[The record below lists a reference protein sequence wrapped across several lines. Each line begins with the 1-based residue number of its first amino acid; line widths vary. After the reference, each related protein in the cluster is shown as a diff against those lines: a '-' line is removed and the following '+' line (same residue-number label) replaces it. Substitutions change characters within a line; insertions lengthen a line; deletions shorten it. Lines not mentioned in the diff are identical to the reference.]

1 MLAVSSGDRE
11 FWTELN
17 ATRGTR
23 ADRFSRGLM
32 GSLTL
37 HVLAAL
43 LILFGLPSLLQT
55 PPETARIV
63 PIDLVKLGTKTASPP
78 AEEKAAVPQEQA
90 AMTATEQPIDPVPVP
105 QAPPP
110 SQARPLKLADRPKP
124 EAPAAPK
131 PQKQPAPPLD
141 DLNARLQS
149 LARLRQPTAPL
160 PPNPRT
166 QEGSGISSTTASSDA
181 AALGPQASYSVKD
194 FIRAQVERHWYL
206 DKAALRAGAA
216 AVSIHMLVNRDGSVG
231 KAEIVDDPR
240 FDTDTDLY
248 ALALSAR
255 NAVLLSSPLT
265 LPPGRYDDVKDM
277 VLEFDPRK
285 ALR

>member
-1 MLAVSSGDRE
+1 LV
-11 FWTELN
+11 
-17 ATRGTR
+17 
-23 ADRFSRGLM
+23 
-32 GSLTL
+32 GSLAL
-37 HVLAAL
+37 HVSAAL
-43 LILFGLPSLLQT
+43 LILFGLPSLVQT
-55 PPETARIV
+55 PPEAVQIV
-63 PIDLVKLGTKTASPP
+63 PIDLVQLGAKTASPP
-78 AEEKAAVPQEQA
+78 AEEKAALPQEQA
-90 AMTATEQPIDPVPVP
+90 AMTATEQPTDPVPVP

-110 SQARPLKLADRPKP
+110 SQAKPLRLADRPKP

-131 PQKQPAPPLD
+131 PQKQPAPPD
-141 DLNARLQS
+141 DLSARLQS
-149 LARLRQPTAPL
+149 LARLRQPPAPL

-166 QEGSGISSTTASSDA
+166 QEGSGISSATASSDA

-206 DKAALRAGAA
+206 DKAALRAGATA
-216 AVSIHMLVNRDGSVG
+216 IAIHMVINRDGSVG

-240 FDTDTDLY
+240 FGSDADLY

>member
-1 MLAVSSGDRE
+1 MLAISSGDME
-11 FWTELN
+11 FRAGLN
-17 ATRGTR
+17 ATRGAR
-23 ADRFSRGLM
+23 ADRFSRGLI
-32 GSLTL
+32 GSLAL
-37 HVLAAL
+37 HVLVAL

-55 PPETARIV
+55 PPEAIQVV
-63 PIDLVKLGTKTASPP
+63 PIDLVQLGAKTASPP
-78 AEEKAAVPQEQA
+78 AEEKATLPQEQA
-90 AMTATEQPIDPVPVP
+90 SMTSTEQPIDPVPVP

-110 SQARPLKLADRPKP
+110 SQAKPLKLADRPKP

-131 PQKQPAPPLD
+131 AQKQPSPPLD
-141 DLNARLQS
+141 DLSARLQS
-149 LARLRQPTAPL
+149 LARLRQPPAPQ

-166 QEGSGISSTTASSDA
+166 QEGPGISSATASSDA

-206 DKAALRAGAA
+206 DKVALRAGAT
-216 AVSIHMLVNRDGSVG
+216 AVAIHMLVNRDGSVS

-240 FDTDTDLY
+240 FGTDAALY

-277 VLEFDPRK
+277 ILDFDPRK